1 MHERKNR
8 VRTTS
13 GQLSE
18 LAADEMGRKG
28 RGKQHKI
35 HTPLLSVCSVA
46 SEVPQSLWCNSCN
59 LHLQRLKNRVD
70 NGHCSPSLSQHT
82 IVFCGLLSVLNY
94 RICHPLGTLLVAQEA
109 VEQQR
114 TEHIVGSKRSQVLRV
129 KVEVTER

>member
-1 MHERKNR
+1 M
-8 VRTTS
+8 VQQL
-13 GQLSE
+13 QLSSAE
-18 LAADEMGRKG
+18 VEESSRQ
-28 RGKQHKI
+28 R
-35 HTPLLSVCSVA
+35 PL
-46 SEVPQSLWCNSCN
+46 QSF
-59 LHLQRLKNRVD
+59 
-70 NGHCSPSLSQHT
+70 SQHT